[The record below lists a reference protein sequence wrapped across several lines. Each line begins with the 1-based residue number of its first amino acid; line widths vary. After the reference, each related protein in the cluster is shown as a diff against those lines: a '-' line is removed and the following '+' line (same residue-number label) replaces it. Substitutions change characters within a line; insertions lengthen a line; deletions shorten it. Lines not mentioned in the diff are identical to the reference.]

1 MPICGI
7 QVVAMVI
14 LSMSAQ
20 CSFDLNFPRV
30 TRNKRAFF
38 LTLNLLILL
47 LLSFSYILHNTCV
60 YGWACI
66 LLCVYIRVCSCAVL
80 EILFKESQFW
90 LSTPTNRL
98 WNFCFELSTKKIL
111 AQILVYRRKGI
122 QESFSSSYSSILLL
136 LLFFFFFEISPT
148 HLWAFSA
155 TIAHQRFQSYIYFS
169 FFVSRYSLPF
179 SYSVNFSSIDI
190 PLLLSSIIL
199 PIHSV
204 PHAHFSLLLYIDFF
218 GAFCS
223 QKDIFFWWFFK
234 NSLTFAPGFKST
246 SSLTSSSIINL
257 ERHYYI
263 SALAHD

>member
-1 MPICGI
+1 MDEHVYFCVCIYVS
-7 QVVAMVI
+7 VVVLYLKYFSKKVNSDFRLPRIA
-14 LSMSAQ
+14 SETSA
-20 CSFDLNFPRV
+20 LNFLQ
-30 TRNKRAFF
+30 KR
-38 LTLNLLILL
+38 
-47 LLSFSYILHNTCV
+47 SSH
-60 YGWACI
+60 
-66 LLCVYIRVCSCAVL
+66 
-80 EILFKESQFW
+80 
-90 LSTPTNRL
+90 
-98 WNFCFELSTKKIL
+98 
-111 AQILVYRRKGI
+111 QILVYRRKGI